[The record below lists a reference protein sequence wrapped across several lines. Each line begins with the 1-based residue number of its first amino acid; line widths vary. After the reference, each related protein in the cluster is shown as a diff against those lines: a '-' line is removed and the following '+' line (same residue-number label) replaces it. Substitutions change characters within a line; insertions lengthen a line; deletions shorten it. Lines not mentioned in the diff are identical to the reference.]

1 LYQCTKLLAHWRAAC
16 KSANPASGYCGLYL
30 AVRNKLSTKALSSL
44 TRGREYW
51 RTFFSLQ
58 SPHDAL
64 DVTAAC
70 RALMERIH
78 QDCRYESASADTHT
92 PVLQALE
99 QRKGVCQD
107 FAHIRKL
114 PSRWR
119 QKTSSRLCWVEE
131 VVACSQFFGHRLF
144 RSISS
149 RGTKNPAQR

>member
-1 LYQCTKLLAHWRAAC
+1 MHEITRPLARSLQVGKPCFGVLRPVLGGAKQAFHKGVVVADAGARVLAH
-16 KSANPASGYCGLYL
+16 L
-30 AVRNKLSTKALSSL
+30 
-44 TRGREYW
+44 
-51 RTFFSLQ
+51 FSLQ

-78 QDCRYESASADTHT
+78 QDCRYESASTDIHT

-119 QKTSSRLCWVEE
+119 RKTSSGLCWAEE
-131 VVACSQFFGHRLF
+131 VVAWSQFFGPRLF

-149 RGTKNPAQR
+149 HGTKNPAQR